1 MRVRFEKILPIALM
15 SAITLAVAS
24 NNCFAGAWTFQE
36 GKLYEKLS
44 LNNYAADRYFDND
57 GNKKNLSYNGKFT
70 DINISNYIEYGLTD
84 SIGVINSIG
93 VKRIE
98 NKDDFATTTTSGV
111 GDIEIGLK
119 HKLAEGGY
127 GALSHQAMVKI
138 PGFYDKKSALPLG
151 NGQFDAEYRVLYG
164 LSLWR
169 IFPGYANFE
178 VGYRYRAEAPS
189 DEFRYLVEVGGDV
202 TDKLYARAKLDGI
215 QSVNNSDKMSDSV
228 GNPTTIYQFDLGK
241 LDAAVGYKIGD
252 NWGVEFGYT
261 PTLYGKNTADG
272 TTYSLGVTCSL
283 R

>member
-1 MRVRFEKILPIALM
+1 M
-15 SAITLAVAS
+15 SCVIMAVTS
-24 NNCFAGAWTFQE
+24 NRCFAGAWTSQE

-44 LNNYAADRYFDND
+44 LNNYTTDRYFDND
-57 GNKKNLSYNGKFT
+57 GKKSNLSYNGKFS
-70 DINISNYIEYGLTD
+70 DINISNYLEYGLTD
-84 SIGVINSIG
+84 SIGVINSIF

-98 NKDDFATTTTSGV
+98 NKTDFATTTTSGI

-119 HKLAEGGY
+119 HKLAEGSY
-127 GALSHQAMVKI
+127 GVLSHQAMVKI
-138 PGFYDKKSALPLG
+138 PGLYDKKSALPLG
-151 NGQFDAEYRVLYG
+151 NGQFDAEYRILYG

-178 VGYRYRAEAPS
+178 AGYRYRAEAPS
-189 DEFRYLVEVGGDV
+189 DEFRYLLEIGADI
-202 TDKLYARAKLDGI
+202 TSKLYVRAKLDGI

-241 LDAAVGYKIGD
+241 LDTALGYKIGEM
-252 NWGVEFGYT
+252 WGAELGYT

-272 TTYSLGVTCSL
+272 TTFSLGVTYSI